1 MCFVLKTCKSVLKTL
16 RTEYK
21 DKESISYFAVCVVG
35 RAIQGLSV
43 EQRATLAATI
53 DNLSRMESASI
64 KLHSVKE
71 SVWDTSCSDFLNLIS
86 DF

>member
-1 MCFVLKTCKSVLKTL
+1 MFDKVIKVSFLENL
-16 RTEYK
+16 EDK

-53 DNLSRMESASI
+53 DNLSWVESASI
-64 KLHSVKE
+64 KLHLVKE
-71 SVWDTSCSDFLNLIS
+71 SVRDISSSDFQNLIS